1 MKKKKITSEVNSQPK
16 RWQLW
21 ASRPKRSAESD
32 ELRDGDG
39 IRKRKKKKKKK
50 KKKTIKMHVIR

>member
-39 IRKRKKKKKKK
+39 IRKRKKKKKTDQSETDLVWKA
-50 KKKTIKMHVIR
+50 